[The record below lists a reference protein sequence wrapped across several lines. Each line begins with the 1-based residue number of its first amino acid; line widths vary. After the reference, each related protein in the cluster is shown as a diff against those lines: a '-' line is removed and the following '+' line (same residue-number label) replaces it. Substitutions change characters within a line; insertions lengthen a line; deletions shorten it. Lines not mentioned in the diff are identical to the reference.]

1 MKCII
6 WRLVF
11 IVLVGLLFP
20 IAHAANQP
28 KGFPSRVT
36 GCIVDGHYEEYSIYP
51 WSIEYDEES
60 GKMTLLYQIETA
72 YDTEPIYLYL
82 ITINSKEKTLFIHR
96 NWRAADHTT
105 PDFEEAAVQQR
116 ELAYEAGSG
125 FDLAFKKAVPLWEY
139 RQRIERQGQGNTL

>member
-1 MKCII
+1 M
-6 WRLVF
+6 R
-11 IVLVGLLFP
+11 IVLNVVLVMLYMLVPFT
-20 IAHAANQP
+20 AYAANQP

-96 NWRAADHTT
+96 NWRAADYTT

-139 RQRIERQGQGNTL
+139 RQNIERQGQGYTL